1 MRKDLI
7 DFDVIQNGIKG
18 IRARAENGI
27 KRITADFLVSNFF
40 EDIEVLRKRG
50 FSFEEIIDEL
60 HILLAETIPE
70 KDERDK
76 LFAIKSGTL
85 KVYMSRQRKVVTEAT
100 ARASNKKQSQNK
112 TAKNT
117 KSKPNEFVK
126 KTRSETAPAPRAN
139 NSQIVPTVPTGR
151 ARATD
156 LDREI

>member
-1 MRKDLI
+1 MRNDLI
-7 DFDVIQNGIKG
+7 EFDVIQNGIKG

-27 KRITADFLVSNFF
+27 KRITADFLVTNFF

-60 HILLAETIPE
+60 HTLLAESIPV
-70 KDERDK
+70 KTERDK

-85 KVYMSRQRKVVTEAT
+85 KVYMSRRRKTLVEAESKATITNQSRKNKNVKKESVTIKQTEAAKT
-100 ARASNKKQSQNK
+100 DKAEPTPLTSNS
-112 TAKNT
+112 
-117 KSKPNEFVK
+117 
-126 KTRSETAPAPRAN
+126 R
-139 NSQIVPTVPTGR
+139 IVPTGR